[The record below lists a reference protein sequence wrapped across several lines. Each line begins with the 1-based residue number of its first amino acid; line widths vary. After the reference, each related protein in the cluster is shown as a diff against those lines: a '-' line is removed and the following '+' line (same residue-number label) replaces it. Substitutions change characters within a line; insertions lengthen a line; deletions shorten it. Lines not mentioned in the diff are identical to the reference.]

1 MNTTRQQRRMFVN
14 NAKKEW
20 KKGLM
25 SKAEYLEV
33 KASIANMGKEQNETL
48 QQTLL
53 ENNGVTV
60 YDTETS
66 ILDTELVDNEDEFT
80 PDDL

>member
-14 NAKKEW
+14 NAKREW
-20 KKGLM
+20 EKGLM

-33 KASIANMGKEQNETL
+33 KTSIANMGKEQNEAL
-48 QQTLL
+48 QKELL

-60 YDTETS
+60 HDTETAV
-66 ILDTELVDNEDEFT
+66 LDNELVENEDEFT
-80 PDDL
+80 PEDL